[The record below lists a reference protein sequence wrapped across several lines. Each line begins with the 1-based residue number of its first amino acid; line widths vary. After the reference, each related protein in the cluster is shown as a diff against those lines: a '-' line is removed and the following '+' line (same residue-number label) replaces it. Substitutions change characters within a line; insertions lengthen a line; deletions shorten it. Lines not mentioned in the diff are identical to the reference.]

1 MTLQK
6 NLLGLVFFFLLNS
19 TFSQQKQLAI
29 ASDTPYEY
37 ASRETAN
44 VNLKT
49 ATDVAIASTVS
60 EHQQELEDD
69 ETLYR
74 VSRPIHDPSAN
85 FMIES
90 LSINSK
96 NSDYAPSFY
105 KGELV
110 FASSRNNKS
119 VSVILQEDT
128 NEPFSDLYMT
138 GKNIPDKGI
147 SRLKGM
153 INTKFH
159 ESSAT
164 FSPDQKTVYFTRNN
178 YSKRKFKSN
187 VKGCVLLKIY
197 KANYDKGKW
206 KNVEELPFNSDEYST
221 AHPALSPDG
230 RFMYFASDMPGS
242 YGQSDLYVVQIFED
256 GSFGT
261 PRNLGEKINSAG
273 RETFPYIS
281 DRGTLFFASDGHQGY
296 GGLDIF
302 MVLPNKTTGWSI
314 YNLGAPINSPKDD
327 FTFIINEENKTGY
340 FASNR
345 VNGKGGDDIYGCKLL
360 IPLLDY
366 RDNTPAIKRKIER
379 HMDVKPIT
387 EEITSF

>member
-6 NLLGLVFFFLLNS
+6 NLLGLVFFFFLNS
-19 TFSQQKQLAI
+19 TFSQQKSLAI
-29 ASDTPYEY
+29 ANNTAYEY
-37 ASRETAN
+37 AFSETAN
-44 VNLKT
+44 IYDNT
-49 ATDVAIASTVS
+49 ATNVATVS
-60 EHQQELEDD
+60 TSIEDQKEPEVYD
-69 ETLYR
+69 FSSNRSIPTNN
-74 VSRPIHDPSAN
+74 VSAN
-85 FMIES
+85 FVVES

-119 VSVILQEDT
+119 LSVILQEGI

-138 GKNIPDKGI
+138 GKNIPDKGV
-147 SRLKGM
+147 SKLKGM

-178 YSKRKFKSN
+178 YSKRKFIRNSEGY
-187 VKGCVLLKIY
+187 VSLKIY
-197 KANYDKGKW
+197 KANYSNGKW
-206 KNVEELPFNSDEYST
+206 KNIEELPFSSDEYSI
-221 AHPALSPDG
+221 ANPALSPDG

-242 YGQSDLYVVQIFED
+242 YGQSDLYVVEIFED
-256 GSFGT
+256 GSYGT
-261 PRNLGEKINSAG
+261 PRNLGGKINSPG
-273 RETFPYIS
+273 RETFPYVS
-281 DRGTLFFASDGHQGY
+281 DRGTLFFASDGHVGF

-302 MVLPNKTTGWSI
+302 MVLPNRTTGWSI
-314 YNLGAPINSPKDD
+314 YNLGTPINSEKDD
-327 FTFIINEENKTGY
+327 FTFIINEESQIGY

-345 VNGKGGDDIYGCKLL
+345 IDGKGGDDIYGCKLL

-379 HMDVKPIT
+379 HIEAKPKT